1 MYQNMYRGY
10 YVVGGIVFVGVA
22 LFFLYSGST
31 PVTNYPSEGTTVVAF
46 GDSLVEGVGA
56 TQKGGFVTLLSQ
68 KLTAEKGSDIIN
80 LGMAGDT
87 TESALARIDT
97 VLATNPRV
105 VIVLVGGNDYLRR
118 TPQETTRKNLATII
132 EKIQSRG
139 SVVILLGVRGGILKD
154 NFSDMYESLS
164 EEYGTAYVSDVLE
177 GLMGKKEFMSDTTH
191 PNDSGY
197 ARIAGRVYPVL
208 LDVF

>member
-10 YVVGGIVFVGVA
+10 YVVGGMVLIGAA
-22 LFFLYSGST
+22 LFFFYSGSA
-31 PVTNYPSEGTTVVAF
+31 PITNYPSEGITVVAF

-56 TQKGGFVTLLSQ
+56 TQRGGFVTLLSQ
-68 KLTAEKGSDIIN
+68 KLRAEKGSDIIN
-80 LGMAGDT
+80 LGKAGDT

-97 VLATNPRV
+97 VIATDPK
-105 VIVLVGGNDYLRR
+105 IVLVLLGGNDYLRR
-118 TPQETTRKNLATII
+118 VPQETTRKNLATII

-139 SVVILLGVRGGILKD
+139 AVVVLLGVRGGILKD

-164 EEYGTAYVSDVLE
+164 EEYGTAYVSDVLD
-177 GLMGKKEFMSDTTH
+177 GLMGKKGFMSDQIH
-191 PNDSGY
+191 PSDAGY
-197 ARIAGRVYPVL
+197 ARIAERVYPVL

>member
-1 MYQNMYRGY
+1 MY
-10 YVVGGIVFVGVA
+10 YVVGGIVLVGVA
-22 LFFLYSGST
+22 LFFFYSGSA
-31 PVTNYPSEGTTVVAF
+31 PITNYPSKGATVVAF

-56 TQKGGFVTLLSQ
+56 TEERGFVTLLSQ
-68 KLTAEKGSDIIN
+68 KLTAEKGSGIIN

-87 TESALARIDT
+87 TESALMRIET
-97 VLATNPRV
+97 VLVADPKV

-118 TPQETTRKNLATII
+118 IPKETTRKNLATII

-139 SVVILLGVRGGILKD
+139 AVVVLLGVRGGILKD

-177 GLMGKKEFMSDTTH
+177 GLIGKKGFMSDEIH
-191 PNDSGY
+191 PSDAGY
-197 ARIAGRVYPVL
+197 ARIAERVYPVL
-208 LDVF
+208 LEVF